1 MYRKEKILQ
10 AHFQTPHMAACRQV
24 LPDVVA
30 GQGAIY
36 RYDVGECQSL

>member
-1 MYRKEKILQ
+1 MYRKERILQ

-30 GQGAIY
+30 GNGVIY
-36 RYDVGECQSL
+36 RYEVGERQLL